1 MKKHFSTPGIITI
14 AILTIITA
22 VFWTFFSVLRIFM
35 TKEKDTAV
43 PEPILAPLNPQLNTS
58 ALESLKSRRFIE
70 EGQIPEIIY
79 SEITEEAPPETEVI
93 EEVPTE
99 EPVDTGEESPSPSP
113 EATTMPE
120 SETSV

>member
-35 TKEKDTAV
+35 IKEKDV
-43 PEPILAPLNPQLNTS
+43 EIPETILVPLNPQLNTS
-58 ALESLKSRRFIE
+58 ALQSLKSRKFIE

-79 SEITEEAPPETEVI
+79 SEITEEIPPETEIV
-93 EEVPTE
+93 EEPPPE
-99 EPVDTGEESPSPSP
+99 EPVDTGEETPPPSP
-113 EATTMPE
+113 EETTAPE
-120 SETSV
+120 SESGV